1 MTEDMESDW
10 LDRLIKELGS
20 SNGLARLQARETL
33 VAIGEPALEALVELL
48 GNPDARLRL
57 EAAKALTEI
66 PEPAAIPGF
75 IALLADRRSEIGWLA
90 AVGLINMGSRS
101 VPYVLQALTGQAGS
115 KAFRQACHHVLN
127 DLAKRNPVLNDILEP
142 VLEVLGNVDP
152 DAGVISS
159 RAQVALA
166 ELRALSGG

>member
-1 MTEDMESDW
+1 MPGTQPPAG
-10 LDRLIKELGS
+10 RLEQASLWI
-20 SNGLARLQARETL
+20 NRGLAA
-33 VAIGEPALEALVELL
+33 VAGVALATMMGFTAFDVVMRALGRPVAGSVE
-48 GNPDARLRL
+48 
-57 EAAKALTEI
+57 I
-66 PEPAAIPGF
+66 
-75 IALLADRRSEIGWLA
+75 IGWLA

-127 DLAKRNPVLNDILEP
+127 DLAKRNTVLQGILAPV
-142 VLEVLGNVDP
+142 VEVLGNVDP

-159 RAQVALA
+159 RAQVALT

>member
-1 MTEDMESDW
+1 MTEDMESSW

-33 VAIGEPALEALVELL
+33 VAIGEPALGSLVELL
-48 GNPDARLRL
+48 GDSEAQLRW

-127 DLAKRNPVLNDILEP
+127 DLAKRNTVLQGILAPVVD
-142 VLEVLGNVDP
+142 VLGNVDP

-159 RAQVALA
+159 RAQVEMT